1 MKPAEFCYA
10 RPGTLEAALDSLK
23 HYGDQGRVIAGGQSL
38 GPMLN
43 LRLAQPKQLVD
54 ISRLGTLR
62 RAEREGDILAIGAC
76 VTHAEIEDGMI
87 PDVTLGLLPFVARG
101 IAYRAVRNR
110 GTIGGSLAHADPAA
124 DWLTTTIALDATLR
138 LSASRGQRQIKVS
151 DFVRGAMDTA
161 IAEDEIITHVLVP
174 LLSRDAR
181 WGYAKYAKKP
191 GDFAQSMA
199 VAVVDPSRDL
209 VRVVLGRRDEPPTLL
224 RSLTRLLASR
234 RGDLASAALR
244 QAIENDLNDLRVDP
258 NDRTM
263 HSAIAGR
270 ALRDAAA

>member
-10 RPGTLEAALDSLK
+10 RPGTLADALDSLK
-23 HYGDQGRVIAGGQSL
+23 RHGDEGRVIAGGQSL

-43 LRLAQPKQLVD
+43 LRLARPKQLVD
-54 ISRLGTLR
+54 ISRLDLLR

-76 VTHAEIEDGMI
+76 VTHAEIEDGVI
-87 PDVTLGLLPFVARG
+87 PDVTLGLIPFVARG

-138 LSASRGQRQIKVS
+138 LSGSSGQRQIKVS

-174 LLSRDAR
+174 RLSPDAR

-199 VAVVDPSRDL
+199 VAIVDPSHDL
-209 VRVVLGRRDEPPTLL
+209 VRVVLGRRAEPPTLMRGL
-224 RSLTRLLASR
+224 SSLLASR
-234 RGDLASAALR
+234 RGDLASEALH
-244 QAIENDLNDLRVDP
+244 QAIESDLNDLRVDP

-263 HSAIAGR
+263 HSAIAAR